1 MGEVLAG
8 RKPTRARVLVAWLF
22 EGLSG
27 AGCGYSRAVVSSS
40 GMSLLRVT
48 FLGTSAAM
56 PTLHRNVSG
65 IAVKADADLLLF
77 DCGEG
82 SQRQMIRFGTGFS
95 VAAVFFTH
103 FHADH
108 YLGII
113 GFLRTLGMG
122 GREQPLTLYGPP
134 SAKRVLDA
142 AIHLGVERLAFP
154 VDIQELKGGDEVKRG
169 GYLVRAV
176 KVDHRVNALGYV
188 LHEDTR
194 PGRFDLSVAQ
204 ALGIPPGPAYGK
216 LQKGEA
222 VTLADGRVIQPG
234 QVLGPSRKGRKLV
247 ISGDTR
253 PCPAMVDASRGADV
267 LIHEATFSDDEQA
280 RALETRH
287 STAREAGTVAAEA
300 QVKRLVLTH
309 FSSRHDVDPEPLVQ
323 QAKEAFTTGPV
334 DAARDGFTF
343 EVSQVE

>member
-1 MGEVLAG
+1 
-8 RKPTRARVLVAWLF
+8 
-22 EGLSG
+22 
-27 AGCGYSRAVVSSS
+27 
-40 GMSLLRVT
+40 MSLLRVT
-48 FLGTSAAM
+48 FLGTSAAA

-65 IAVKADADLLLF
+65 IAVKADSDLLLF

-82 SQRQMIRFGTGFS
+82 SQRQMIRYGTGFS

-122 GREQPLTLYGPP
+122 GREQPLTLYGPS
-134 SAKRVLDA
+134 SARKVLDTA
-142 AIHLGVERLAFP
+142 VHLGVERLAFP
-154 VDIQELKGGDEVKRG
+154 VEIQELKGGDEVKRS
-169 GYLVRAV
+169 GYVVRAV

-188 LHEDTR
+188 LQEDIR
-194 PGRFDLSVAQ
+194 PGRFDLSVAKQ
-204 ALGIPPGPAYGK
+204 LGIPPGPAYGK
-216 LQKGEA
+216 LQRGETI
-222 VTLADGRVIQPG
+222 TLDDGRVIAPT
-234 QVLGPSRKGRKLV
+234 QVVGPSRRGRKLV

-253 PCPAMVDASRGADV
+253 PCASMVEASREADV
-267 LIHEATFSDDEQA
+267 LIHEATFSDDEQE

-287 STAREAGTVAAEA
+287 STAREAGKVAAEA

-309 FSSRHDVDPEPLVQ
+309 FSSRHDVEPEPLVV
-323 QAKEAFTTGPV
+323 QAKEAYPQGPV

-343 EVSQVE
+343 EITAVE

>member
-1 MGEVLAG
+1 
-8 RKPTRARVLVAWLF
+8 
-22 EGLSG
+22 
-27 AGCGYSRAVVSSS
+27 
-40 GMSLLRVT
+40 MSLLRVT
-48 FLGTSAAM
+48 FLGTSAAA

-82 SQRQMIRFGTGFS
+82 SQRQMIRYGTGFAVS
-95 VAAVFFTH
+95 AVFFTH

-134 SAKRVLDA
+134 SARRVLDT

-154 VDIQELKGGDEVKRG
+154 VDIQELKGGDDVKRG
-169 GYLVRAV
+169 GYVVRAI
-176 KVDHRVNALGYV
+176 KVDHRVNALGYA
-188 LHEDTR
+188 LLEDTR
-194 PGRFDLSVAQ
+194 PGRFDLALAQ
-204 ALGIPPGPAYGK
+204 QLGIPPGPAYGR
-216 LQKGEA
+216 LQRGTS
-222 VTLADGRVIQPG
+222 VTLDDGRVIEPT
-234 QVLGPSRKGRKLV
+234 QVLGPSRRGRKLV

-253 PCPAMVDASRGADV
+253 PCPAVVEAARGADV

-287 STAREAGTVAAEA
+287 STAREAGQVAAEA
-300 QVKRLVLTH
+300 HAKRLVLTH
-309 FSSRHDVDPEPLVQ
+309 FSSRHDVDPEPLVI
-323 QAKEAFTTGPV
+323 QAKESFSGPV
-334 DAARDGFTF
+334 DAARDGYTV
-343 EVSQVE
+343 EVPLVE